1 MQHPFTE
8 TSLWNGSSR
17 IFRPPTQQS
26 PLPHGWGLPLFCSRQ
41 FTLGRSSWWAHRNCQ
56 PQQPHKQGRPPGA
69 AVPGGFKGS
78 NASFETAAA
87 SYLILS
93 HGWATDTPARQA
105 DQAGRPSQRLPVF
118 RMANG
123 TQHIKIPS
131 EIPTKITVYPYT
143 KWDSWR
149 VWNLDKVKPCKA
161 FEALRGCLGF
171 FLAETYRSRTYQ
183 RPFDRPPVLKTG
195 RHTGD
200 ETFP

>member
-26 PLPHGWGLPLFCSRQ
+26 PLPHGWGLPLFCPRQ

-56 PQQPHKQGRPPGA
+56 PQRPHKQGRPPGA

-78 NASFETAAA
+78 NASFKTAAA
-87 SYLILS
+87 SYLVYP
-93 HGWATDTPARQA
+93 TDGLPAH
-105 DQAGRPSQRLPVF
+105 LPGKLNKPVGHLNISPCSVW
-118 RMANG
+118 RTAPAYKN
-123 TQHIKIPS
+123 TVR
-131 EIPTKITVYPYT
+131 TTDKITVYPYT

-149 VWNLDKVKPCKA
+149 VWNLDKKPRKA
-161 FEALRGCLGF
+161 FEALRGFLRF